1 MVAMNRTVSVEVAT
15 STEATSTEDGRLQ
28 RPLVLAGIAGFA
40 IGCLLIGV
48 LWTSSGV
55 QTTSVGDAQA
65 ACSALARL
73 GDLPKGGEQVPLGSS
88 VLAPG
93 LEHRMTA
100 ARELAAAAAEE
111 NPAYQALSDDMA
123 GVNTMVSNL
132 HFDDPSGQQ
141 SLAHAK
147 QLCARF

>member
-1 MVAMNRTVSVEVAT
+1 MAAVDSAEIAAITQAT
-15 STEATSTEDGRLQ
+15 KSDDGRLQ
-28 RPLVLAGIAGFA
+28 RPLALAGIAGFA
-40 IGCLLIGV
+40 IGCALIGV

-55 QTTSVGDAQA
+55 QTTSVDDARA
-65 ACSALARL
+65 ACSALTRL
-73 GDLPKGGEQVPLGSS
+73 GDLPKSGEKIPLGSP
-88 VLAPG
+88 VLADG
-93 LEHRMTA
+93 VEHRMTA

-111 NPAYQALSDDMA
+111 NPAYQALSDDIA

-132 HFDDPSGQQ
+132 HFDDPTGQQ